1 MTLSAW
7 VLSNRPVT
15 ESLWRDVIMKERPNT
30 SLAPSGLL
38 YSLYGNS
45 DGDGGPNSYIRRSPL
60 NGTTDQ
66 HAGTATRLTPNV
78 WHHLAATYDGSVLR
92 MYVDGV
98 QVGTLNAPGN
108 IANTTGGVLEIGG
121 DALWGEFWSGGIDD
135 VRIYNR
141 ALSATEITALMN
153 ANIP

>member
-1 MTLSAW
+1 AAW
-7 VLSNRPVT
+7 VNSDRPVT
-15 ESLWRDVIMKERPNT
+15 ESLWRNVIIKERPNT
-30 SLAPSGLL
+30 AQAPAGLL

-45 DGDGGPNSYIRRSPL
+45 DGDGGPNTYIRRSPL
-60 NGTTDQ
+60 NGTIDQ
-66 HAGTATRLTPNV
+66 HAGTATRLAPGA

-108 IANTTGGVLEIGG
+108 IATTVGAPLEIGG
-121 DALWGEFWSGGIDD
+121 DALWGEFWSGLIDD

-141 ALSATEITALMN
+141 ALSAAEVTTNMN
-153 ANIP
+153 TPVQ